1 MHRVNKMQDAQFTN
15 ADLNQIVRSTFV
27 ERVAFHHTI
36 DSTNHQAMKLAQ
48 TSTIHG
54 PLLVLAESQTHGRGR
69 GANRWWADTGALTFT
84 LLMDAGIPQRHL
96 PQASL
101 TVGLAVCEAIEEM
114 VEETELKLKW
124 PNDVYCQQ
132 RKLCGILIE
141 LPRTRPQLIA
151 IGIGININNSL
162 RRAPEDLQKTAVA
175 LCDVSG
181 QAFSLTEV
189 LVKVLNQ
196 LQYRLECIGRND
208 EELRVRWREHCL
220 LTNRHVQMDLGSRR
234 ISGRC
239 QGIDDQGAL
248 VIETDTGVEA
258 CFAGSIT
265 QF

>member
-1 MHRVNKMQDAQFTN
+1 MQDAPFTD
-15 ADLNQIVRSTFV
+15 ADLNQIVGSTFV
-27 ERVAFHHTI
+27 ERVDFFHTI
-36 DSTNHQAMKLAQ
+36 DSTNQHAMGLAQ

-54 PLLVLAESQTHGRGR
+54 PLLVLAESQTNGRGR

-84 LLMDAGIPQRHL
+84 LLLNAGIPPRHL

-114 VEETELKLKW
+114 VEDAELKLKW

-141 LPRTRPQLIA
+141 LPRTPSQLIA

-162 RRAPEDLQKTAVA
+162 RRAPEDLQQTAIA
-175 LCDVSG
+175 LCDVAG
-181 QAFSLTEV
+181 QSFSRTEV

-196 LQYRLECIGRND
+196 LQYRLQCIGRND
-208 EELRVRWREHCL
+208 EELRVSWREHCL
-220 LTNRHVQMDLGSRR
+220 LTNRNVQMNLGSRQ

-239 QGIDDQGAL
+239 QGIDDEGAL